1 MSSVKSIFNLIKF
14 KMPKKYDRMIHLS
27 VIVLILLGT
36 LMIIST
42 SVGETYESKLVVIK
56 TTVKQ
61 FGFIT
66 VAYFCMINVASYF
79 SLERIFK
86 YIKAIGIVILGM
98 MFICLAFEGAGGAK
112 SWIYL
117 SIPFIGIMST
127 L

>member
-1 MSSVKSIFNLIKF
+1 MSSVKSILNLIKF

-56 TTVKQ
+56 TIVKQ

-86 YIKAIGIVILGM
+86 YIKAIGIKVNFCIIFVKKLVVTVVTV
-98 MFICLAFEGAGGAK
+98 FNNLEIQF
-112 SWIYL
+112 
-117 SIPFIGIMST
+117 
-127 L
+127 